1 MKHCPSSVRWVAVSA
16 CLALAA
22 CRSAPRATEAI
33 DVQLAQYAS
42 SAQAAFSRQQ
52 YARAGRFFHLALQ
65 RARAID
71 DSREIGK
78 QAYNLAAALHLQGRS
93 EEALSYLAEAQ
104 QALEENRLDSA
115 PVWLLRARALRAV
128 GRLSEARSAASRVVS
143 MNTPADVQAQA
154 WLVYGHVSLDQGETG
169 EAEKAL
175 ARARALASADAAL
188 QAGIAGLA
196 ARLNARAGDQARAG
210 LLFDEEARAL
220 QRAGRFRDM
229 ADALR
234 RAGEAYAA
242 AGDIRAAGDRLYR
255 AARSFY
261 GQGDRQKAL
270 EAIEQMLALAPPGQE
285 MPWAAP
291 TASLFEEIRRRPMV
305 ETPAQGDE

>member
-1 MKHCPSSVRWVAVSA
+1 M
-16 CLALAA
+16 LAA

-33 DVQLAQYAS
+33 DVQVAQYAS
-42 SAQAAFSRQQ
+42 SAQSAFSQHQ
-52 YARAGRFFHLALQ
+52 YARAARFFHLALQ

-93 EEALSYLAEAQ
+93 EEALTYLTEAQ
-104 QALEENRLDSA
+104 QAFEGSRLDSA
-115 PVWLLRARALRAV
+115 PVWLLRARALRAI
-128 GRLSEARSAASRVVS
+128 GRLPEARAAASRVVS
-143 MNTPADVQAQA
+143 MNTPADVQAQG
-154 WLVYGHVSLDQGETG
+154 WLVYGQVSLDQGETG

-175 ARARALASADAAL
+175 ARARALASGDATL

-196 ARLNARAGDQARAG
+196 ARLNARAGDQALAG
-210 LLFDEEARAL
+210 RLFDEEARAL
-220 QRAGRFRDM
+220 RRAGRFRDM

-242 AGDIRAAGDRLYR
+242 AGDIRAAGDRFYR

-270 EAIEQMLALAPPGQE
+270 ETIERALALASPDE
-285 MPWAAP
+285 ETPWAEP
-291 TASLFEEIRRRPMV
+291 TASLFDEIRRRPV
-305 ETPAQGDE
+305 AETAAQGDE